1 MGPYVPGF
9 RILDSPDALAAAAR
23 AGRSRPTLCSSAPI
37 VACLHPPNSQRPCD
51 LRSCIPDP
59 TRPTHEGISPIAYPP
74 APLLQQFIPRA
85 LNWGVGVRVRGT
97 RPNLGGNTTDE
108 TPYFSGYV
116 ELWSGFAV
124 SSDGTKL
131 RS

>member
-1 MGPYVPGF
+1 MGPCVLGF
-9 RILDSPDALAAAAR
+9 RISTLPMPLLPPHGRDGR
-23 AGRSRPTLCSSAPI
+23 AHIVFIRPI

-51 LRSCIPDP
+51 LRSRIPDP
-59 TRPTHEGISPIAYPP
+59 TRPTHEDISPIAYPP

-124 SSDGTKL
+124 STDGTKL
-131 RS
+131 R